1 MLTFLAS
8 GLWHGAAWT
17 YVIWGGL
24 HGLYQIIGDLLHPV
38 RKKIVEIF
46 DVRTDCISFK
56 LTQIAFTFVLTTFA
70 WIFFRADNLEQACVY
85 ISRIATRTNPW
96 ALFNGTLYTMGLEQ
110 FEANVLFFALFIL
123 LLVDLVRYRLGRRVD
138 VFLQEQNIWFRW
150 LVCLLLILLVV
161 VYGKYGPDYDAAQ
174 FIYFQF

>member
-1 MLTFLAS
+1 M
-8 GLWHGAAWT
+8 GA
-17 YVIWGGL
+17 
-24 HGLYQIIGDLLHPV
+24 
-38 RKKIVEIF
+38 
-46 DVRTDCISFK
+46 
-56 LTQIAFTFVLTTFA
+56 
-70 WIFFRADNLEQACVY
+70 
-85 ISRIATRTNPW
+85 
-96 ALFNGTLYTMGLEQ
+96 FNGTLYTMGLEQ

>member
-1 MLTFLAS
+1 
-8 GLWHGAAWT
+8 
-17 YVIWGGL
+17 
-24 HGLYQIIGDLLHPV
+24 
-38 RKKIVEIF
+38 
-46 DVRTDCISFK
+46 
-56 LTQIAFTFVLTTFA
+56 
-70 WIFFRADNLEQACVY
+70 
-85 ISRIATRTNPW
+85 
-96 ALFNGTLYTMGLEQ
+96 MGLEQ

-161 VYGKYGPDYDAAQ
+161 VDGKYGPDNDAAQ